1 MEFCAGS
8 KKLRAAFHVRRDR
21 LAGAVRATHIDFRLS
36 ANADPHEVGN
46 GGRIQW
52 LEGRPGEAPAHAGT
66 DFIVARDGRIAAV
79 YLFFDK
85 LP

>member
-1 MEFCAGS
+1 VNTDEGI
-8 KKLRAAFHVRRDR
+8 R
-21 LAGAVRATHIDFRLS
+21 
-36 ANADPHEVGN
+36 P
-46 GGRIQW
+46 QW
-52 LEGRPGEAPAHAGT
+52 LEDEECFQVMRYTLKKVLQVAEGYGVAPAHAGT